1 MEKIGKKVSGLL
13 RVATGSMVI
22 MVVLGLIFA
31 LAPGFTLS
39 VLHWGITVILL
50 LSGVMMVVRDMNSK
64 GTLSLFSTS
73 VMGIF
78 LILMGIIIAIY
89 PETLNIVTIAFGVYM
104 ILNSFI
110 QLSVAARIK
119 GTNAYTAALIT
130 NIIGLVCGIIMMVRP
145 GDSNEVIIMIA
156 GIVLMVYGI
165 SGLVDVFILRS
176 KIEDFKNDVKK
187 AKKEVKELVEDAKEA
202 EIVEEKKDEKK

>member
-50 LSGVMMVVRDMNSK
+50 LSGIMMVVRDMNSK

-78 LILMGIIIAIY
+78 LILMGIIVAIY

-110 QLSVAARIK
+110 QLYVAARIK